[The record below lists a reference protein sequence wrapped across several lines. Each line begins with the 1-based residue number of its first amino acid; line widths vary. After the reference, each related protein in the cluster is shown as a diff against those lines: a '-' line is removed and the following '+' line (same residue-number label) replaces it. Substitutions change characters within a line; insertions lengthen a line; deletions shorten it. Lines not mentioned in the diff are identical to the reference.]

1 MHQKD
6 SQMTHKTDSNIPA
19 LTLPDPCL
27 CLVTDRRV
35 GDESTLVHRVADA
48 VKGGVNLVQLREKDL
63 HGAQLLDLASRL
75 RDAIGDGALLVVNE
89 RVDVAAALPSD
100 GVQLGED
107 AVPVPAARR
116 ILGPEMLIGR
126 SVHSVDGARQAVV
139 DGADFLLVGT
149 MFASRSHPGEE
160 PAGPGLLAQIVAH
173 HSLPAIG
180 IGGIT
185 ANNCHQVMAAGASGV
200 AVITGILAD
209 PNPCNAAK
217 RLKESMLAASPKQ
230 KVSQL

>member
-1 MHQKD
+1 L
-6 SQMTHKTDSNIPA
+6 A
-19 LTLPDPCL
+19 LALPDPCL

-35 GDESTLVHRVADA
+35 GDEATLVERVADA
-48 VKGGVNLVQLREKDL
+48 VKGGVDLVQLREKDL
-63 HGAQLLDLASRL
+63 HGAQLLELSCRL
-75 RDAIGDGALLVVNE
+75 RDALGGRALLVVNE

-126 SVHSVDGARQAVV
+126 SVHSVDGARQAVD
-139 DGADFLLVGT
+139 DGADFLVVGT

-160 PAGPGLLAQIVAH
+160 PSGPELLAQVVSRC
-173 HSLPAIG
+173 SLPAIG

-185 ANNCHQVMAAGASGV
+185 ADNCHQIMAAGASGV

-209 PNPCNAAK
+209 PNPCGAAGK
-217 RLKESMLAASPKQ
+217 LKEAMLAARRKPGVTRESP
-230 KVSQL
+230 